1 MSLNKKFCRS
11 YHKCARVSEC
21 LRAPSEHELRL
32 IEEDPEKVTWITRCP
47 NFIRR
52 PSLARYLDRAL
63 ERRGDEEGFS
73 IRDVIREYREKYAP
87 RKGDP
92 DND

>member
-11 YHKCARVSEC
+11 YHKCARISEC

-32 IEEDPEKVTWITRCP
+32 IEEDPEKVTWITRCS
-47 NFIRR
+47 NFMRR

-73 IRDVIREYREKYAP
+73 VREVIREYHEKYAQ